1 MWFALQ
7 ALPSILPQT
16 IEIHA
21 SAHPF
26 LRSKA
31 EALFFFYPLL
41 FHFFPMK
48 KLILAL
54 ALPLLG
60 ATTAVACTNF
70 LVGKNA
76 STDGATM
83 ISYSADSYGMYGK
96 LVYYAAG
103 HHHPGEMRVIVDG
116 DTNHYLGQIP
126 EAAYTY
132 SVMGNINEHGLSI
145 METTFGGREE
155 LEDGSGIID
164 YVSLMALGMQRA
176 KTAREAI
183 AVMTQLVA
191 QYGYASSGESFSIAD
206 PNEVWIMEMIGKG
219 SKEKGAVWVAV
230 RIPDDCIAAHANQS
244 RIHRFNLK
252 DKQNVIYSPDVITF
266 AREMGYYDGAD
277 EDFSFSNAYSPAD
290 FGAIRYCETRA
301 WSFFN
306 RFVDGMEQYLDYA
319 DGRHIGQAEP
329 FPLYFKPRHKLSLK
343 DVMNAMRDHYEGTPF
358 DVTKD
363 VGAGVYC
370 APYRPTPLE
379 WEYEGKQYFNER
391 PISTQQTSYTVV
403 AQLRSQLP
411 VSVGCVLWFG
421 NDDANM
427 VAYTPVYCCAT
438 HVPEPYAAET
448 ADDHTFSWKSAFW
461 VCNWVSNM
469 TYPRYSQ
476 LFPAVEKVRNELED
490 GFIANQ
496 SAVENEALA
505 LLQTDHAAAVKFLDN
520 YTNQCALNMLSRWK
534 ELGEYLIVKYNDQTI
549 KPQTTD
555 GEYQLTIDGL
565 AVFPSRPGFSQQ
577 QRARIV
583 QETGEQYLIP

>member
-1 MWFALQ
+1 
-7 ALPSILPQT
+7 
-16 IEIHA
+16 
-21 SAHPF
+21 
-26 LRSKA
+26 
-31 EALFFFYPLL
+31 
-41 FHFFPMK
+41 MK
-48 KLILAL
+48 KLFLIFAL
-54 ALPLLG
+54 LTIISVPAL
-60 ATTAVACTNF
+60 ACTNF
-70 LVGKNA
+70 LVGKHA

-96 LVYYAAG
+96 LVYYPAGKHAA
-103 HHHPGEMRVIVDG
+103 GEMRRIVDG
-116 DTNHYLGQIP
+116 DTNHYMGEIP
-126 EAAYTY
+126 EAPYTY

-155 LEDGSGIID
+155 LVDKNGIID

-183 AVMTQLVA
+183 RVMTDLVA
-191 QYGYASSGESFSIAD
+191 EYGYASGGESFSIAD
-206 PNEVWIMEMIGKG
+206 PEEVWIMEMIGKG
-219 SKEKGAVWVAV
+219 GKEKGAVWVAV

-244 RIHRFNLK
+244 RIHHFDRN
-252 DKQNVIYSPDVITF
+252 DKQNVIYSPDVISF
-266 AREMGYYDGAD
+266 ARSQGYFNGND

-290 FGAIRYCETRA
+290 FSAIRYCETRA

-363 VGAGVYC
+363 AGAGAYC

-379 WEYEGKQYFNER
+379 WEHEGRRYFNER

-403 AQLRSQLP
+403 AQLRSGMP
-411 VSVGCVLWFG
+411 AAVGCVLWFG

-438 HVPEPYAAET
+438 TVPKPYSPET
-448 ADDHTFSWKSAFW
+448 ANDHTFSWESAFW
-461 VCNWVSNM
+461 VCNWVANM

-476 LFPAVEKVRNELED
+476 LFPAVEKVRNEVED
-490 GFIANQ
+490 NLIAQ
-496 SAVENEALA
+496 QPAVERTALS
-505 LLQTDHAAAVKFLDN
+505 LLAKDETRGKAFLDE
-520 YTNQCALNMLSRWK
+520 YTGRCAADMLARWK
-534 ELGEYLIVKYNDQTI
+534 QLGEYLIVKFNDQTV
-549 KPQTTD
+549 KPEDDKGQFKLTD
-555 GEYQLTIDGL
+555 DGL
-565 AVFPSRPGFSQQ
+565 AVPPTRPGFDPQ
-577 QRARIV
+577 QRAVIIR
-583 QETGEQYLIP
+583 ETGDKYLKP